1 MAVPERNV
9 IVVEVVNAARAPA
22 EAAYVR
28 QILRHAARL
37 PEVAARLSALGYL
50 SGTSNASGPLPDPKE
65 RIGDLAAMRRAE
77 ALAHQQRL
85 DESMEELRGI
95 VARNPNF
102 TDAWS
107 LLGEVEEQ
115 AGEHGAAIESY
126 RRAIG
131 LSPTLAADLA
141 LSIASALTELGR
153 YDEADHAASAVETT
167 NTNGSRLARARIAL
181 ARGDFTAAAAHARA
195 VLSDRTAAPAAGVLL
210 AEALTGAGRF
220 AEAASALAAVK
231 RAAGGRSVEEL
242 DFARGDLLARTDRVV
257 EAEQAFR
264 AEIAAFPDRGRA
276 YASLAVLLWIS
287 GNRSAARSIL
297 EQHMRTAPGSRSIEL
312 AAKTI
317 DALGDHAT
325 ATEWRKK
332 KKSPGVSAGASI
344 IR

>member
-1 MAVPERNV
+1 MAGEEDPVDRF
-9 IVVEVVNAARAPA
+9 A
-22 EAAYVR
+22 
-28 QILRHAARL
+28 
-37 PEVAARLSALGYL
+37 VAAAWFRRDRKTRPSL
-50 SGTSNASGPLPDPKE
+50 ASG
-65 RIGDLAAMRRAE
+65 RR
-77 ALAHQQRL
+77 R
-85 DESMEELRGI
+85 
-95 VARNPNF
+95 P
-102 TDAWS
+102 
-107 LLGEVEEQ
+107 
-115 AGEHGAAIESY
+115 
-126 RRAIG
+126 
-131 LSPTLAADLA
+131 
-141 LSIASALTELGR
+141 
-153 YDEADHAASAVETT
+153 
-167 NTNGSRLARARIAL
+167 
-181 ARGDFTAAAAHARA
+181 
-195 VLSDRTAAPAAGVLL
+195 
-210 AEALTGAGRF
+210 
-220 AEAASALAAVK
+220 VK

-276 YASLAVLLWIS
+276 YASLAVLLWVS